1 MNHRIPRVL
10 VVHDVGAHGEED
22 HGEVHQEEG
31 VVVVAAA
38 AAAVHDEEVRG
49 GEAFDEEGLDLASRK
64 DSKLCQ

>member
-1 MNHRIPRVL
+1 MNPRIPRVL
-10 VVHDVGAHGEED
+10 VVRDVGAHGEED
-22 HGEVHQEEG
+22 HGVVPQ
-31 VVVVAAA
+31 VVV